1 MVGVTPRPVGHAA
14 IWSRLTVDLRT
25 TQTAALQLFPTLLL
39 PCLGIAL
46 PVLGGRQ
53 VVERRM
59 QPLGVVEVDPA
70 ADDLPGPAQVIQLDL
85 VERLARTAMEALQL
99 AVRLR
104 MIRADPDVLE
114 RSLSTPMRHLVVRY

>member
-1 MVGVTPRPVGHAA
+1 
-14 IWSRLTVDLRT
+14 
-25 TQTAALQLFPTLLL
+25 
-39 PCLGIAL
+39 
-46 PVLGGRQ
+46 
-53 VVERRM
+53 M